1 MLPGS
6 VFESALAHQFKKT
19 TSTVLV
25 VRYGTSTSR
34 IFTFFFFQS
43 FLFAVG
49 GELLRTLHDGHT
61 THNGGG

>member
-19 TSTVLV
+19 TSSSLVVLV
-25 VRYGTSTSR
+25 RHAFS
-34 IFTFFFFQS
+34 TFFFFQS